1 MAGLQVA
8 AVRDADAAL
17 VTHSERNFRL
27 LWTATSATNLADGL
41 VLVALPLLATRLTQ
55 SPAAVASVGVALTMP
70 WLLFALPV
78 GALAD
83 RQDRRR
89 LMLAANAARAAV
101 VGLLALLTISDALTM
116 TALYMAAFTLGLA
129 ETVADTASQS
139 ILPTVVPA
147 DRLEPANARLFGAQT
162 VTNEFVGP
170 ALAGLLAGVAIALA
184 LGTGA
189 WLYLAAVPLLGLM
202 RGAFR
207 PATAGRLVLRRDIM
221 GGLRYLW
228 KHRLLRT
235 LALFFFVTNV
245 GWGAW
250 RSIIVLFAVAPGPL
264 ELSTSVYGLLLT
276 AMGVGGVLGTLVA
289 VRLQRAIGSR
299 WAIGADV
306 LGTATMLGMPAL
318 TTNLW
323 LIGGAIIIGGAGST
337 MWSVAATS
345 IRQQAVPD
353 VLLGRVSSAFRLL
366 GFGGL
371 TLGAAGAG
379 IVAELAGL
387 RAVFAT
393 AAGLSLLLLFP
404 FFFIVTNDAIDHTR
418 RPAGVDA

>member
-1 MAGLQVA
+1 MAGLQLA
-8 AVRDADAAL
+8 AERDADTAK

-41 VLVALPLLATRLTQ
+41 IQISLPLLATRLTQ
-55 SPAAVASVGVALTMP
+55 SPAAVAGVGVAMTLP

-83 RQDRRR
+83 RQDRRK
-89 LMLAANAARAAV
+89 LMLAANAARAVV
-101 VGLLALLTISDALTM
+101 VGFLALLTISDAVTM
-116 TALYMAAFTLGLA
+116 TALYMAAFTLGLS

-139 ILPTVVPA
+139 ILPAVVPA
-147 DRLEPANARLFGAQT
+147 GRLESANARLFGAQT
-162 VTNEFVGP
+162 VTNEFIGP
-170 ALAGLLAGVAIALA
+170 PLAGMLAGVAIALS
-184 LGTGA
+184 LGTGT
-189 WLYLAAVPLLGLM
+189 WLYLAALPLLVLM

-207 PATAGRLVLRRDIM
+207 PATAGRLVLRRDITS
-221 GGLRYLW
+221 GLRFLR
-228 KHRLLRT
+228 KHPLLRT

-250 RSIIVLFAVAPGPL
+250 RSIIVLFAVAPGPM

-289 VRLQRAIGSR
+289 VPLQRAIGSR

-306 LGTATMLGMPAL
+306 LGTATMLGIPAL

-323 LIGGAIIIGGAGST
+323 LIGGAIVIGGAGST
-337 MWSVAATS
+337 MWGVVVTS

-353 VLLGRVSSAFRLL
+353 VLLGRVSSAFRLC

-393 AAGLSLLLLFP
+393 TAGLSLLLLIP
-404 FFFIVTNDAIDHTR
+404 FFLIVTNDALASAR
-418 RPAGVDA
+418 CPAGVDA